1 MKIDLRR
8 HRFGGGMGGACA
20 EWRTTKLKK
29 LTAILLVAV
38 VSASMAACGSGSPRA
53 VPTITPTVTTSTP
66 TVPAWEAKFTA
77 AQISDYNA
85 ALAAYER
92 LQVREAP
99 IWANP
104 TRYTSAQAQAIFN
117 VDWLTPSVPMYQYQA
132 YLQNHARSIGTATV
146 LSSELLSATRVD
158 HGLVQIRI
166 QQCVD
171 GSTVKNTVNGQPLAG
186 QRSPRASRTLAL
198 VKLPSGLIK
207 LVSSASS
214 KGSGSC

>member
-29 LTAILLVAV
+29 LTAIVLVAV
-38 VSASMAACGSGSPRA
+38 VSASMAACGSGSPKA
-53 VPTITPTVTTSTP
+53 APTVTPTVTAPTP
-66 TVPAWEAKFTA
+66 SAPAWEAKFTA

-85 ALAAYER
+85 ALAAYKR
-92 LQVREAP
+92 LQVREAF

-104 TRYTSAQAQAIFN
+104 TRYTSAQAQAIFDA
-117 VDWLTPSVPMYQYQA
+117 DWLTPSVPMYQYQA
-132 YLQNHARSIGTATV
+132 YLQNHARSIGVATV
-146 LSSELLSATRVD
+146 LSSELISAKPADR
-158 HGLVQIRI
+158 GLVQIRI

-171 GSTVKNTVNGQPLAG
+171 GSKVKNTVNGQPLAS
-186 QRSPRASRTLAL
+186 QHSAKASRTLVL
-198 VKLPSGLIK
+198 VELPSGAIK

-214 KGSGSC
+214 EGSGSC

>member
-1 MKIDLRR
+1 
-8 HRFGGGMGGACA
+8 MGGACA

-29 LTAILLVAV
+29 LTAVVLVAV
-38 VSASMAACGSGSPRA
+38 ASASMAACGSGSPKA
-53 VPTITPTVTTSTP
+53 LPTVTPTVTAPRPSA
-66 TVPAWEAKFTA
+66 PAWEAKFTA
-77 AQISDYNA
+77 AQISDYTA
-85 ALAAYER
+85 ALAAYKR

-104 TRYTSAQAQAIFN
+104 TGYTSAQAQAIFN
-117 VDWLTPSVPMYQYQA
+117 ADWLTPSVPMYQYQA
-132 YLQNHARSIGTATV
+132 YLQNHARSIGSATV
-146 LSSELLSATRVD
+146 LSSELLSTTRVD

-186 QRSPRASRTLAL
+186 QRSPKASRTLAL
-198 VKLPSGLIK
+198 VKLPSGVIK
-207 LVSSASS
+207 LVSSASA